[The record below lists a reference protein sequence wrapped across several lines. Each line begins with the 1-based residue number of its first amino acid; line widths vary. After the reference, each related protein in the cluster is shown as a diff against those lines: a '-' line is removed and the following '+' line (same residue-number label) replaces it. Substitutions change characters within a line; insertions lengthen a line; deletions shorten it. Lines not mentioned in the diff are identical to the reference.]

1 MTLKHQVSIDI
12 KKEARISNFFNV
24 RLEKYFFS
32 ILQKS
37 HLYRIRI
44 IKETVSCSEQYLLS
58 TFIYNVE
65 YNSSI
70 ESHCVT
76 HAVSSEKEK
85 DLTESCQVKH
95 ENRCDYCDL
104 LYTFPNQ
111 IEELFQDVLNAPG
124 TSNTTVDTTVDEWR
138 FDLEKAVEDITY
150 YKRTVMRAKISQEF
164 WDKQFDRK
172 DPETVLV
179 TSDFAMKLLPRRA
192 REKQEEFFGKKGMN
206 FFG

>member
-1 MTLKHQVSIDI
+1 M
-12 KKEARISNFFNV
+12 
-24 RLEKYFFS
+24 
-32 ILQKS
+32 
-37 HLYRIRI
+37 
-44 IKETVSCSEQYLLS
+44 
-58 TFIYNVE
+58 
-65 YNSSI
+65 
-70 ESHCVT
+70 
-76 HAVSSEKEK
+76 
-85 DLTESCQVKH
+85 
-95 ENRCDYCDL
+95 
-104 LYTFPNQ
+104 
-111 IEELFQDVLNAPG
+111 
-124 TSNTTVDTTVDEWR
+124 DEWR